1 MGIITD
7 FLEPY
12 FQEFKPTQGL
22 ILFIVIFV
30 CLIRAVP
37 TVLTTVLT
45 HIQRMREL
53 RNQHMRDSWA
63 HEEALADDQLES
75 RKLDIEENKARAE
88 AERELLKTLLEN
100 GVQFD
105 DLRSESSP
113 HSPTQNVPPS

>member
-12 FQEFKPTQGL
+12 FEEFKPTQGL

-30 CLIRAVP
+30 CLIHAFP
-37 TVLTTVLT
+37 TVLATVLT

-53 RNQHMRDSWA
+53 RNQHIRDSWA

-75 RKLDIEENKARAE
+75 RKLNTPPETVRADRTNG
-88 AERELLKTLLEN
+88 AAKPLKWCMVTAAM
-100 GVQFD
+100 V
-105 DLRSESSP
+105 
-113 HSPTQNVPPS
+113 H